1 VVPRVTDVIGP
12 AIDDRLH
19 MVAGVPPVLAA
30 IGALGHPLVNSND
43 GDRQVRK
50 AHALAKLKP
59 VRWEKGDRWVGLCG
73 KKTPKGRFSVGG
85 PKEYAHLAYTA
96 LAQEESENYIRGKR
110 AANGRQARSTHRA
123 GRSSSGRAFM
133 SAQRC
138 QARAVVPRRNS
149 TQTRPG
155 RQALI

>member
-1 VVPRVTDVIGP
+1 LAANGVVLGSKPVPLGAEFENGHGVALGWFRAVTDVIGP

-96 LAQEESENYIRGKR
+96 LAQEESENYIRR
-110 AANGRQARSTHRA
+110 
-123 GRSSSGRAFM
+123 
-133 SAQRC
+133 
-138 QARAVVPRRNS
+138 
-149 TQTRPG
+149 
-155 RQALI
+155 